1 MRALLSM
8 TSGKVVNADWTYEF
22 ALGATHLPNR
32 NTVVTAHDAP
42 FTILRYQQPRRYFA
56 VRAAMAVALR
66 LQAPML
72 TAVSPYLAAAWQ
84 GQMLYRRDISVVPNV
99 VPIVASKPPVGG
111 RLRSPT
117 ILEVAD
123 SGKRKNVAALLR
135 AMPGILECCP
145 GAKLRLVGEGL
156 TDDSSL
162 ARLAQRLGIADRV
175 EFAGKVRAS
184 AMDAIYSEA
193 DIFVHPSLEESFS
206 MSVAEA
212 MSHALPIV
220 AGSRSGGVPWVLND
234 GRAGL
239 LVDIRNPVAIADSVT
254 RMIADPA
261 LRREL
266 ATAAQARVR
275 SHLSPEAVA
284 AAYLE
289 IYARAEK
296 GA

>member
-1 MRALLSM
+1 
-8 TSGKVVNADWTYEF
+8 
-22 ALGATHLPNR
+22 
-32 NTVVTAHDAP
+32 
-42 FTILRYQQPRRYFA
+42 
-56 VRAAMAVALR
+56 
-66 LQAPML
+66 
-72 TAVSPYLAAAWQ
+72 
-84 GQMLYRRDISVVPNV
+84 
-99 VPIVASKPPVGG
+99 
-111 RLRSPT
+111 
-117 ILEVAD
+117 
-123 SGKRKNVAALLR
+123 
-135 AMPGILECCP
+135 MPGILECCP

-220 AGSRSGGVPWVLND
+220 AGSRSGGVPWVVNKH

-261 LRREL
+261 LREL